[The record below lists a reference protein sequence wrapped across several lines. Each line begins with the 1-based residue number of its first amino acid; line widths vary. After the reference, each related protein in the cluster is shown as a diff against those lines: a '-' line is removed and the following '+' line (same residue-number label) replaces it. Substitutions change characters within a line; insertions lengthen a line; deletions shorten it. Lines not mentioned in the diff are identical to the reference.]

1 MIIMVT
7 KDEIE
12 LVVARLRAM
21 PDNALVSAG
30 FGGVMNREQL
40 IEHVKNANKD
50 EVGRKVV
57 EAHLNYIRSCGK

>member
-1 MIIMVT
+1 MVT
-7 KDEIE
+7 KTEIE
-12 LVVARLRAM
+12 TVIARLRAM

-50 EVGRKVV
+50 EIGKKIV
-57 EAHLNYIRSCGK
+57 EAHLNYMRSCGK